1 MALISSCGSVNIQR
15 LLSRGLTRFHDLR
28 GSEAVLMAGSL
39 YTTHTHTHTHT
50 QVEGGRER
58 AAAAAQV
65 PGLKYLSP
73 FEGSN
78 Q

>member
-39 YTTHTHTHTHT
+39 YTTDTHTHTHKWRG
-50 QVEGGRER
+50 VERE
-58 AAAAAQV
+58 QQQQ
-65 PGLKYLSP
+65 LKSQ
-73 FEGSN
+73 GSN
-78 Q
+78 T